1 MAGEI
6 DKQKMANAKRANTR
20 EVNAGKR
27 QATPPSKQEP
37 GKRYVPKGILTD
49 PTTGR
54 GDHRINNITGE
65 IIKED
70 VMRRRAETSRRDAA
84 TGVGHRIISPSDLAR
99 ESMGKLP
106 AAQQQMGRRA
116 AGYTKGPDVK
126 AAKPQLD
133 KNKPYSRTASGE
145 VVGKDGKISTP
156 AGNAT
161 RKAAGDQG
169 SRGRAAVR
177 RIQQAGARPTD
188 AFAAELANRRKSAN
202 NQVELA
208 NSRAVSARLAA
219 QAKYG
224 RDAMQSR
231 RDANASAAA
240 AAAKRP
246 SQSALAVARAKSA
259 VNNAAG
265 AVKSGARGKVIPF
278 GVGTIIGAGAMNE
291 RRKRDVNSAGMQGF
305 NAGKVAGRQT
315 TSTGSKAPIVRPKGQ
330 SRGR

>member
-27 QATPPSKQEP
+27 QASPPPKQEQ

-49 PTTGR
+49 PTTGL
-54 GDHRINNITGE
+54 GNHRINNITGE

-99 ESMGKLP
+99 ESMGRLP
-106 AAQQQMGRRA
+106 AAQKQMGRRA
-116 AGYTKGPDVK
+116 AGYTAGPAVK

-133 KNKPYSRTASGE
+133 KNKPYSRTANAE
-145 VVGKDGKISTP
+145 VVGKDGKINTP
-156 AGNAT
+156 AGTVT

-177 RIQQAGARPTD
+177 RIQQVGARPTD

-202 NQVELA
+202 DQVELA

-224 RDAMQSR
+224 RDATQSR
-231 RDANASAAA
+231 RNANAAA
-240 AAAKRP
+240 AASAAKRP
-246 SQSALAVARAKSA
+246 SQAVARAKSA

-265 AVKSGARGKVIPF
+265 AVKAGVRGKIIPF
-278 GVGTIIGAGAMNE
+278 GLGTVVGAGAMNE
-291 RRKRDVNSAGMQGF
+291 RRKRDMNSAGMQGF

>member
-1 MAGEI
+1 MTGEM

-27 QATPPSKQEP
+27 QASPPPKQEQ
-37 GKRYVPKGILTD
+37 GKRYVPNGILTD
-49 PTTGR
+49 PTTGL
-54 GDHRINNITGE
+54 GNHRINNITGE

-99 ESMGKLP
+99 ESMGRLP
-106 AAQQQMGRRA
+106 AAQKQMGRRA
-116 AGYTKGPDVK
+116 AGYTAGPAVK

-133 KNKPYSRTASGE
+133 RNKPYSRTANAE

-202 NQVELA
+202 DQVELA

-231 RDANASAAA
+231 RNANAVAAA
-240 AAAKRP
+240 SAAKRP
-246 SQSALAVARAKSA
+246 SQAVARAKSA

-265 AVKSGARGKVIPF
+265 AVKAGVRGKIIPF
-278 GVGTIIGAGAMNE
+278 GVGTVIGAGAMNE

>member
-1 MAGEI
+1 MAGEM

-27 QATPPSKQEP
+27 QASPPPKQEQ
-37 GKRYVPKGILTD
+37 GKRYVPNGILTD
-49 PTTGR
+49 PTTGL
-54 GDHRINNITGE
+54 GNHRINNITGE

-99 ESMGKLP
+99 ESMGRLP
-106 AAQQQMGRRA
+106 AAQKQMGRRA
-116 AGYTKGPDVK
+116 AGYTAGPAVK
-126 AAKPQLD
+126 AVKPQLD
-133 KNKPYSRTASGE
+133 RNKPYSRTANAE

-202 NQVELA
+202 DQVELA

-231 RDANASAAA
+231 RNANAVAAA
-240 AAAKRP
+240 SATKRP
-246 SQSALAVARAKSA
+246 SQAVARAKSA

-265 AVKSGARGKVIPF
+265 AVKAGVRGKIIPF
-278 GVGTIIGAGAMNE
+278 GVGTVIGAGAMNE